1 MEAFHVNILHVLLML
16 GLIAAN
22 VSYGN
27 PLQRKLEKGK
37 INNYSCFRNWN
48 RIKNC
53 MANWNNRNNKAQ
65 IEERQTLLLTT
76 SLTGCSRLVSPWN
89 LSQPFLRFLYF
100 ISARF
105 QLLVWKNY
113 PFFHM
118 LQDKQTILTVI
129 RVFYL
134 MEKNPFS
141 SELSNVTHSLKWQ
154 Q

>member
-65 IEERQTLLLTT
+65 IEERQTLLFYYIVDWLFSSFIVVESITT
-76 SLTGCSRLVSPWN
+76 VFTIFYKHFCQKSTSCMNELP
-89 LSQPFLRFLYF
+89 
-100 ISARF
+100 I
-105 QLLVWKNY
+105 
-113 PFFHM
+113 FHM

-141 SELSNVTHSLKWQ
+141 SELSNVTHSLKWYQ
-154 Q
+154 